1 MSEGEHILVVDDDP
15 ELRDAVGEY
24 LELRRFRVSLAGD
37 GNEMQAV
44 MRVDP
49 ADLILLDIGL
59 PGVSGIQLAQQIRSM
74 YSCGIIM
81 VTGHGDPEDRVLG
94 LEIGA
99 DDYVVKPFNFRELL
113 ARINSVLRRSHQT
126 GS

>member
-44 MRVDP
+44 MRDDP

-59 PGVSGIQLAQQIRSM
+59 PGVSGI
-74 YSCGIIM
+74 
-81 VTGHGDPEDRVLG
+81 
-94 LEIGA
+94 
-99 DDYVVKPFNFRELL
+99 
-113 ARINSVLRRSHQT
+113 
-126 GS
+126 